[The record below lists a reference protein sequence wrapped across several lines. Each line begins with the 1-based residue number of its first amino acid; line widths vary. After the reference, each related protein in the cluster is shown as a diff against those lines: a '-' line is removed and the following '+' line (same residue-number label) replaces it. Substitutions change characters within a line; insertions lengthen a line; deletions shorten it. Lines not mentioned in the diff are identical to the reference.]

1 MSTAD
6 EDYVYDEASG
16 DWMPASELAARTK
29 AENAIVVRD
38 SVGNILKDG
47 DAVALVKDLDV
58 KGAGQ
63 TLRRGTIIRSIR
75 LTGDAQEI
83 DCKHD
88 TIRGLV
94 LRAEFGARN
103 RRSSPTKAYLW
114 KKWAET
120 ARSVA
125 MRELF
130 FKPAVN
136 AQFRFQPSYKT
147 ARKYFVNHVSQCQIQ
162 NSILDCPGVQNEC
175 DLLNASENQ
184 VWMRAR
190 NAQ

>member
-16 DWMPASELAARTK
+16 EWMPASELAARTK
-29 AENAIVVRD
+29 AESAIVVRD

-94 LRAEFGARN
+94 LRAEF
-103 RRSSPTKAYLW
+103 
-114 KKWAET
+114 
-120 ARSVA
+120 V
-125 MRELF
+125 
-130 FKPAVN
+130 
-136 AQFRFQPSYKT
+136 
-147 ARKYFVNHVSQCQIQ
+147 RKH
-162 NSILDCPGVQNEC
+162 
-175 DLLNASENQ
+175 
-184 VWMRAR
+184 
-190 NAQ
+190 